1 MAQLSEVDYRRMLDL
16 AAGIIDG
23 MAGGSPWGLIA
34 RQLNDSLRGSATVYQ
49 GGRWRPRDAL
59 AWAPE
64 ATGKKLCETRA
75 ADQYDHS
82 HPLADVYTTQHT
94 AVPLTVS
101 DIIDER
107 SWRRNP
113 CYDAT
118 HRILNGSIRHLAL
131 PLPAS
136 AGRGMRSLVV
146 CRPDP
151 DFDDRDR
158 KLARLLQP
166 LLISVDHHLEELQ
179 LLRDRA
185 ERAVQRIDPRRR
197 ASDIGLTAR
206 ELTVLALMA
215 QGLTAAAIAHR
226 LVISVHTVTKH
237 QDNLYRKLG
246 TKDRVD
252 HRAPRPAARSRSQT
266 VTEALNDAAKKR
278 LSATPDELAT
288 RRSAW
293 SVSSTE
299 PSASRDNYPP

>member
-1 MAQLSEVDYRRMLDL
+1 VAELSEVDYRRMLDL
-16 AAGIIDG
+16 AAAIIEG

-34 RQLNDSLRGSATVYQ
+34 RELNDSLRGSATVYQ

-64 ATGKKLCETRA
+64 TTGKKLWDKRTT
-75 ADQYDHS
+75 DQYDHS
-82 HPLADVYTTQHT
+82 HPLANVYTMQHT

-101 DIIDER
+101 DVIDER

-118 HRILNGSIRHLAL
+118 HHELDGSTRHLAL

-136 AGRGMRSLVV
+136 AGHGMRSLVV
-146 CRPDP
+146 CRPNP

-158 KLARLLQP
+158 KLARRLQP
-166 LLISVDHHLEELQ
+166 LLTSVDHHLKELQ
-179 LLRDRA
+179 LLRDRVK
-185 ERAVQRIDPRRR
+185 RAARRIDPTEH

-206 ELTVLALMA
+206 ELTVLTLMA
-215 QGLTAAAIAHR
+215 EGLTAAAIAHR

-246 TKDRVD
+246 TRDRLT
-252 HRAPRPAARSRSQT
+252 T
-266 VTEALNDAAKKR
+266 VL
-278 LSATPDELAT
+278 LGQQLGL
-288 RRSAW
+288 
-293 SVSSTE
+293 V
-299 PSASRDNYPP
+299 PSL